1 MSGYAQQTLRLLIR
15 YGWLKCSS
23 VLLVVTDHLI
33 AAQAQQSSE
42 SAETELGTHF
52 KGEDMAQQTTTRAK
66 PEPSQ
71 PIVTVEDIDEAL
83 VYTSLNTRRDD
94 NWHRWADALLDQR
107 NRIARSGP
115 RRETRVTHANEYPER

>member
-1 MSGYAQQTLRLLIR
+1 MIITGKRLTST
-15 YGWLKCSS
+15 LKCIPS
-23 VLLVVTDHLI
+23 T
-33 AAQAQQSSE
+33 
-42 SAETELGTHF
+42 

-66 PEPSQ
+66 PDPAQ

-83 VYTSLNTRRDD
+83 VYTSLNAHRDD

-115 RRETRVTHANEYPER
+115 ARERRVIYPTEYPER

>member
-1 MSGYAQQTLRLLIR
+1 MSLASIILGVAKYACTRLADIGCR
-15 YGWLKCSS
+15 
-23 VLLVVTDHLI
+23 VL
-33 AAQAQQSSE
+33 S
-42 SAETELGTHF
+42 F

-66 PEPSQ
+66 PDPAQ

-115 RRETRVTHANEYPER
+115 RRETRVTQPHEYPER

>member
-1 MSGYAQQTLRLLIR
+1 MRCIALIIGVGKYALTRLADTACR
-15 YGWLKCSS
+15 VSS
-23 VLLVVTDHLI
+23 
-33 AAQAQQSSE
+33 
-42 SAETELGTHF
+42 F

-66 PEPSQ
+66 PDPAQ

-83 VYTSLNTRRDD
+83 VYTSLNAHRDD

-115 RRETRVTHANEYPER
+115 ARERRVIYPTEYREAD

>member
-1 MSGYAQQTLRLLIR
+1 MTLASIILGLAKYACTRLADIGCR
-15 YGWLKCSS
+15 
-23 VLLVVTDHLI
+23 VF
-33 AAQAQQSSE
+33 AFQ
-42 SAETELGTHF
+42 
-52 KGEDMAQQTTTRAK
+52 GEDMAQQTTTRAK
-66 PEPSQ
+66 PDPAQ

-115 RRETRVTHANEYPER
+115 CRETRVMQPNEYPER